1 MADLQRAL
9 GTIRAVAQVAQGDQ
23 ALSDLLARVCGE
35 VADGFSLD
43 RVVIS
48 RLVSEPSGEVVVALA
63 GRGMA
68 AEALAGRRRVDE
80 SPHLERALETA
91 AVIHVHDA
99 RGEASLLPEVGKP
112 LGLGSAVVVPLFSV
126 GRCIGFMLADRGGT
140 VFELDDSDRDVL
152 ACVGAL
158 VATVLEKG
166 LIREEMQRLAE
177 AKTQFTALAS
187 HELRTPI
194 AAVYGILATLHN
206 LGGRLREEQRVELRA
221 TAFHQAERLRR
232 LADQL
237 LDLSRIDAASVRLHP
252 EPTPVRR
259 KLEEIV
265 LVIGEKRAVEVAI
278 DAAPDLEIALDPTAF
293 DRIVSNLLLNA
304 LRYGAPPVHIEAT
317 KQDTHFRV
325 FVEDAGPGVPAEFVP
340 ALFERFTRGEQS
352 AQEAAQGSG
361 LGLSI
366 AQAYARAH
374 GGEVLYHDV
383 TPHGARF
390 ELVLPLAFP

>member
-1 MADLQRAL
+1 MADLRRAL

-23 ALSDLLARVCGE
+23 ALSDLLARVCRE

-43 RVVIS
+43 RVVIG
-48 RLVSEPSGEVVVALA
+48 RVVSEPSGEVAVWLA
-63 GRGMA
+63 GCGMA
-68 AEALAGRRRVDE
+68 AEALARRRRVDE
-80 SPHLERALETA
+80 SPDLERALETA

-99 RGEASLLPEVGKP
+99 RGEASLLPQVEKP
-112 LGLGSAVVVPLFSV
+112 LGVGSAVVVPLFSV
-126 GRCIGFMLADRGGT
+126 GRCIGFMLADRDGT
-140 VFELDDSDRDVL
+140 VFELDDSDRDL
-152 ACVGAL
+152 FACVGAL

-166 LIREEMQRLAE
+166 LIREEMQRLDE

-194 AAVYGILATLHN
+194 AAVYGILATLYHI
-206 LGGRLREEQRVELRA
+206 GDRLREEQRVELRA
-221 TAFHQAERLRR
+221 TAFQQAERLRR

-252 EPTPVRR
+252 EATPVRR
-259 KLEEIV
+259 RLEEIV
-265 LVIGEKRAVEVAI
+265 LLIGEKRAVEVEI
-278 DAAPDLEIALDPTAF
+278 VAAPDLEIALDPTAF

-352 AQEAAQGSG
+352 AREVAEGSG

-366 AQAYARAH
+366 ARAYARAH

-390 ELVLPLAFP
+390 ELLIPLGFA

>member
-1 MADLQRAL
+1 MADLRRAL

-23 ALSDLLARVCGE
+23 ALPDLLARVCNE

-43 RVVIS
+43 RVVIG
-48 RLVSEPSGEVVVALA
+48 RVVSEPSGEVVVWLA
-63 GRGMA
+63 GCGIA
-68 AEALAGRRRVDE
+68 AEALARRRRVDE
-80 SPHLERALETA
+80 SPDLERALKTA

-99 RGEASLLPEVGKP
+99 RAEALLPEVGKP
-112 LGLGSAVVVPLFSV
+112 LGVGSAVVVPLFSE

-140 VFELDDSDRDVL
+140 VFELDDSDRDLL
-152 ACVGAL
+152 ACVGVL

-166 LIREEMQRLAE
+166 LIREEMQRLDQ

-206 LGGRLREEQRVELRA
+206 IGGRLREEQRVELRA
-221 TAFHQAERLRR
+221 TAFQQAERLRR

-265 LVIGEKRAVEVAI
+265 LLIGEKRAVEVEI

-304 LRYGAPPVHIEAT
+304 LRYGAPPVHIEARR
-317 KQDTHFRV
+317 QDTHFRV

-340 ALFERFTRGEQS
+340 ALFERFTRGGQS
-352 AQEAAQGSG
+352 AREVAEGSG

-383 TPHGARF
+383 TPHRARF
-390 ELVLPLAFP
+390 ELVIPLTFS